1 MTSSPLNARPGAV
14 PLSRL
19 LHPSN
24 PRVLVAAHRGAWHRA
39 PENSL
44 SAIDDAISL
53 GADIVECDVRAT
65 RDGVL
70 VLMHDDTA
78 DRMTTARGP
87 IAAMDWVELG
97 ASRLRAG
104 AGGADAAVTAERP
117 ATLADALVRA
127 RDRVILNID
136 TKVEALAGQVA
147 GAVIEAGMAD
157 QVFVKAFVDTQED
170 IERAR
175 SSPFFGRVPFVPMLR
190 PPSGRLAAEL
200 QRLAPLRCPMVEVAF
215 ATLEEL
221 EAARPELARLEAR
234 LWINTIQVS
243 HSLDLNDERARADPD
258 AVWGR
263 LLSAGAGAIQTDAV
277 AALGAYLA
285 ARDPRLTMA

>member
-1 MTSSPLNARPGAV
+1 MTSSALNTRSGFM

-19 LHPSN
+19 LNPSN

-44 SAIDDAISL
+44 AAIDDAIGL
-53 GADIVECDVRAT
+53 GVDIVECDVRAT

-78 DRMTTARGP
+78 DRMTTARGA
-87 IAAMDWVELG
+87 IAGLDWAELG
-97 ASRLRAG
+97 ASWLRDG
-104 AGGADAAVTAERP
+104 AGGAEAAITGERP

-147 GAVIEAGMAD
+147 EAVIDAGMAD
-157 QVFVKAFVDTQED
+157 QVFVKAFVDTEED
-170 IERAR
+170 IEAAR

-190 PPSGRLAAEL
+190 PPSGQLTAEL
-200 QRLAPLRCPMVEVAF
+200 RRLAPLRCPMAEVAF
-215 ATLEEL
+215 TALEEL
-221 EAARPELARLEAR
+221 ETARAELARLQAR
-234 LWINTIQVS
+234 LWVNTIQVS
-243 HSLDLNDERARADPD
+243 HSLDLNDARALADPD

-263 LLSAGAGAIQTDAV
+263 LLSAGAGAIQTDEAG
-277 AALGAYLA
+277 ALVAYLE
-285 ARDPRLTMA
+285 ARGRR